1 MCRPPTGGLQRRA
14 YVKWF
19 FLFRKAF
26 LINQSIPHPSS
37 DTDQSP
43 EESGPTTSTHLA
55 SSAANAAALV
65 GPPRL
70 PVILSPPSGG
80 TERSEALV
88 GCNISEVAGFDFTR
102 NFGIILIIPKRG
114 VRGVSPRYP
123 HFSVARP
130 AIEDKSW
137 KF

>member
-80 TERSEALV
+80 TERSESLV
-88 GCNISEVAGFDFTR
+88 MGLYRGGDYYYYRHLGTMEPLYHN
-102 NFGIILIIPKRG
+102 LIN
-114 VRGVSPRYP
+114 
-123 HFSVARP
+123 A
-130 AIEDKSW
+130 
-137 KF
+137 